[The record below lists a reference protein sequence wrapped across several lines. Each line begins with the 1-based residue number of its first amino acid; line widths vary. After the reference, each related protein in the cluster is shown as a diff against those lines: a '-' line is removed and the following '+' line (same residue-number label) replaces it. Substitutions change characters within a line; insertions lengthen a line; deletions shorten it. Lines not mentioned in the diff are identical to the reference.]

1 MIWLLHGALGHAGDW
16 DEVAQALAAQ
26 GVAARAVELWRFLE
40 CEGMSLEDWAS
51 AFNAEVEAAG
61 AEENVLVGYS
71 MGGRLA
77 LHALLDAPALWSR
90 AAVVSAHPGLADEH
104 QRLTRMASD
113 AEWAGL
119 ALTSD
124 WSLFLDRWSGQAVLQ
139 EFGVAENEEH
149 SLRRAR
155 LVNRRRAIAR
165 SFMDWSLGKQQ
176 DLRPVLSQLDLPVLW
191 MAGEKDEKFA
201 ALARDAV
208 SILARGRLEILPA
221 VGHRVPWEDPA
232 RFLSAL
238 QSFLA
243 EGAENDSNTLV

>member
-16 DEVAQALAAQ
+16 DEVAQAFAAQ
-26 GVAARAVELWRFLE
+26 GVSTRAVELWRFLE
-40 CEGMSLEDWAS
+40 CEGMSLEDWAA

-90 AAVVSAHPGLADEH
+90 AAIISAHPGLADEH
-104 QRLTRMASD
+104 ERLVRMASD

-124 WSLFLDRWSGQAVLQ
+124 WSDFLDRWSGQAVLQ
-139 EFGVAENEEH
+139 EFDTGSSGEH
-149 SLRRAR
+149 SLRRSK

-165 SFMDWSLGKQQ
+165 SFMDWSLGKQR
-176 DLRPVLSQLDLPVLW
+176 DLRPALSQLDLPLLW
-191 MAGEKDEKFA
+191 MAGEKDEKFS
-201 ALARDAV
+201 ALACDAV
-208 SILARGRLEILPA
+208 SILARGQLKILPG

-232 RFLSAL
+232 
-238 QSFLA
+238 SFLKCLQDYLSG
-243 EGAENDSNTLV
+243 EVGSTSVPRH